1 MVKGVLTSLKNWLL
15 LAKNSIVVLFFFLSF
30 FFILVGV
37 DCLLFISHCRVNDLE
52 FWLSNTLTKTTTVTC
67 LCSYLVMSIYC
78 SIELW
83 IKVMFFWVCFVFH
96 YVSYLFLLVCP
107 ASACHPQLFF
117 GFVQWPMLEARL
129 LHVFLNMRLW
139 WEDKLNKVM
148 HVLMSCVCVFLEYS
162 LTLFVNIM
170 SCQWG
175 AQTIHV
181 LRLLVHVLGICYC
194 CCKTIRWFCQ

>member
-1 MVKGVLTSLKNWLL
+1 MPMVKGVLTSLKNWLL

-30 FFILVGV
+30 FFIIVGV

-83 IKVMFFWVCFVFH
+83 IKVMFVFH

-129 LHVFLNMRLW
+129 LHVLLNMRLW
-139 WEDKLNKVM
+139 SKNKLNKVM
-148 HVLMSCVCVFLEYS
+148 HVLMSCVCVFGVFTNTVCKYNELPMGC
-162 LTLFVNIM
+162 TDM
-170 SCQWG
+170 R
-175 AQTIHV
+175 V

-194 CCKTIRWFCQ
+194 CCKTTRWFCE

>member
-15 LAKNSIVVLFFFLSF
+15 LAKNSIVVFFFFLSF

-107 ASACHPQLFF
+107 VILSCSLDLFSDLC
-117 GFVQWPMLEARL
+117 WRL
-129 LHVFLNMRLW
+129 GCS
-139 WEDKLNKVM
+139 
-148 HVLMSCVCVFLEYS
+148 MSCELPMGC
-162 LTLFVNIM
+162 TD
-170 SCQWG
+170 
-175 AQTIHV
+175 IHV